1 MNASDLP
8 LPTLIS
14 PHRISASLN
23 DYDMVADMNMENRAR
38 LNTATE
44 GSVYA
49 VIAYINGEVTGR
61 AVFKKTD
68 THAWQHVR

>member
-1 MNASDLP
+1 MHAIDLP
-8 LPTLIS
+8 LPTLFG
-14 PHRISASLN
+14 HRISASLN
-23 DYDMVADMNMENRAR
+23 DCDMMADDDAENRAR
-38 LNTATE
+38 LNTATA

-68 THAWQHVR
+68 AHAWQHIR